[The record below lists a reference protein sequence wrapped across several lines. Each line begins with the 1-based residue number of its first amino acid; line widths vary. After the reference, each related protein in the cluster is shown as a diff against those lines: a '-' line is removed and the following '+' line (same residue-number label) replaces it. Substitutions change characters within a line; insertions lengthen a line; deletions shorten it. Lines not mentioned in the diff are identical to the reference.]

1 MGFLVI
7 LLQANTCKNLKANL
21 IFRNMTILLND
32 RVVIE
37 VAGVDCAKLL
47 QGIITNNVAL
57 LESQPAIFSAL
68 LSHVGKFLHDF
79 FVVKFENK
87 LLLDV
92 EARQAEDLIA
102 TLTKY
107 RLRAKVTFKILSDWR
122 VYSLQSPLNVAPD
135 EVIFADTR
143 HPDMGLRLLTTKEY
157 ASDGAIADYHYMR
170 INCVLPEGLHD
181 LIYDKS
187 YLLENNYD
195 LIHAIDFN
203 KGCYVGQEVTARA
216 KYRGVVRK
224 KIYKVRSNNGEA
236 LLSGANVQTSNGI
249 ILGEMRSCVN
259 DVGLAQLRVEELQAA
274 QQSGAIIFCDNA
286 ALYIDFPK

>member
-1 MGFLVI
+1 VI

-21 IFRNMTILLND
+21 IFRVMKILLND

-37 VAGVDCAKLL
+37 VSGADSAKLL

-68 LSHVGKFLHDF
+68 LSPVGKFLHDF
-79 FVVKFENK
+79 FVVKFGDK

-107 RLRAKVTFKILSDWR
+107 RLRAKVTFKILPDWR
-122 VYSLQSPLNVAPD
+122 VYSLQSPLNAASD
-135 EVIFADTR
+135 EVLFADVR
-143 HPDMGLRLLTTKEY
+143 HPDMGLRLLSAKEY
-157 ASDGAIADYHYMR
+157 VSDANLDDYHYMR
-170 INCVLPEGLHD
+170 INCALPEGLHD

-203 KGCYVGQEVTARA
+203 KGCYVGQEVTARS

-224 KIYKVRSNNGEA
+224 KIYKVRSINGED
-236 LLSGANVQTSNGI
+236 LPSGTNVQTSDGV

-274 QQSGAIIFCDNA
+274 QQSGSTIFCDNT
-286 ALYIDFPK
+286 ALYINFPK